1 MSCHDKGYIGV
12 PPLNWII
19 NSLRVQPMFLCM
31 PMMLN
36 THVLNKSK
44 GGQENVE
51 MIDFKAGERI
61 VNSEPVK
68 RKQEAFVLKY

>member
-1 MSCHDKGYIGV
+1 MSCRDKGHIGV

-19 NSLRVQPMFLCM
+19 NSLRVRTMVLCI
-31 PMMLN
+31 PVMLN
-36 THVLNKSK
+36 THVLNKSQ

-61 VNSEPVK
+61 LNSEPVK
-68 RKQEAFVLKY
+68 RKQ

>member
-1 MSCHDKGYIGV
+1 MSCRDKGHIGV

-19 NSLRVQPMFLCM
+19 NSLRVRTMVLCVHV
-31 PMMLN
+31 MLN
-36 THVLNKSK
+36 THVLNKSQ

-61 VNSEPVK
+61 LNSEPVK
-68 RKQEAFVLKY
+68 RKQ